1 MPKDLITYQY
11 QDTNICIRRY
21 WNRTELLFNEKVADC
36 RKGIVEFAYCLKGEL
51 GESIVAA
58 SMMPNLSLGGDMTL
72 YIDGMPVAKAFKL

>member
-1 MPKDLITYQY
+1 M
-11 QDTNICIRRY
+11 
-21 WNRTELLFNEKVADC
+21 LFNEKVADC

-51 GESIVAA
+51 GESVVAA